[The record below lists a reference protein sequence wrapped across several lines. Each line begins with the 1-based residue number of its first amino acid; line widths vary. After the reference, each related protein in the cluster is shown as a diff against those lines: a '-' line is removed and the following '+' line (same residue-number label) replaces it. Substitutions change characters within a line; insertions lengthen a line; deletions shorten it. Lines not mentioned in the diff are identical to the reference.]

1 MTTPTLDLAVVGNSN
16 IAALLDTKG
25 TIVWSCWP
33 RIDGDPIFCALVDG
47 NEPDAGIFSIGF
59 DEDATSAQAYVRNTA
74 IVRTIVTSASGASFA
89 ITDFAPRFRQHGRT
103 YRPSMLIRRIEP
115 LAGLCRIR
123 VRVRPRM
130 DYGRCRATAI
140 PGSNH
145 IRYVTEAGAI
155 RLSTDAPVSY
165 IAEESAF
172 VLSRPLTF
180 ILHPDESFTDSISR
194 IGREFEDQTRDYWG
208 DWVRNLN
215 LPFEWQEAVIRA
227 AITLQLCS
235 FHETGAIVA
244 ALTTSIPEDPGS
256 GRNWDYRYCWIRD
269 AYFTV
274 HALNRVGA
282 TRTMERFI
290 DYITNVIAQER
301 GAQERGPALKPVYA
315 IIPEKPLVEH
325 EAPALRGYRGHG
337 PVRIGNAAVDQI
349 QHDVYGSVILAA
361 SQMFVDERLPKKGD
375 EALFD
380 LLEPLGQHA
389 LSRALTPDAGIWE
402 YRGRARIHTHS
413 AAMCWVACDR
423 LARIAKSLGLQE
435 RADWWR
441 TSADGLRDT
450 ILKRA
455 WNKAEMCFT
464 GSLDADEIDASV
476 LLLAEFGI
484 VPAND
489 PRFVATVE
497 TIGRRLMR
505 NGHLLRYEAPDDF
518 GKPSVAF
525 TICTFW
531 YVDALAAIGR
541 RDEARQIFEELLSRR
556 NHVGLLSEDIAPGTG
571 ELWGN
576 FPQTY
581 SMVGI
586 IVAAMRLSKGWEN
599 AR

>member
-1 MTTPTLDLAVVGNSN
+1 MTLPPSLDLAVVGNSN
-16 IAALLDTKG
+16 IAALLDRKG
-25 TIVWSCWP
+25 TIVWACWP
-33 RIDGDPIFCALVDG
+33 RLDGDPIFCALVDG
-47 NEPDAGIFSIGF
+47 SIPASGFFSIGF
-59 DEDATSAQAYVRNTA
+59 DEEATTTQSYVRNTA
-74 IVRTIVTSASGASFA
+74 IVRTVVTAASGASFA

-103 YRPSMLIRRIEP
+103 YRPSMLIRRVEP

-123 VRVRPRM
+123 VRARPRM
-130 DYGRCRATAI
+130 DFGRHGATAI

-145 IRYVTEAGAI
+145 IRYVTDAGAI

-165 IAEESAF
+165 IADESAF
-172 VLSRPLTF
+172 VLTQPLTF
-180 ILHPDESFTDSISR
+180 VLHPDESFSGCIPR
-194 IGREFEDQTRDYWG
+194 IAREFEDQTRDYWM

-244 ALTTSIPEDPGS
+244 ALTTSIPEHPGS

-290 DYITNVIAQER
+290 EYITNIIVQE
-301 GAQERGPALKPVYA
+301 QGPALKPVYA
-315 IIPEKPLVEH
+315 ILPERTLAER
-325 EAPALRGYRGHG
+325 EAPALCGYRGQG
-337 PVRIGNAAVDQI
+337 PVRIGNAAVEQT

-361 SQMFVDERLPKKGD
+361 SQMFFDERLPKKGD
-375 EALFD
+375 KALFD
-380 LLEPLGQHA
+380 LLEPLGTHA
-389 LSRALTPDAGIWE
+389 LSQALTPDAGIWE
-402 YRGRARIHTHS
+402 YRGRRRIHTHS

-423 LARIAKSLGLQE
+423 LARIAARLGLSD
-435 RADWWR
+435 RADRWR

-450 ILKRA
+450 ILERA
-455 WNKAEMCFT
+455 WNTAEQCFA
-464 GSLDADEIDASV
+464 GSLDTDEIDASV
-476 LLLAEFGI
+476 LLLHELGI
-484 VPAND
+484 VSASD
-489 PRFVATVE
+489 ERFVASID

-505 NGHLLRYEAPDDF
+505 NGHLLRYAAPDDF
-518 GKPSVAF
+518 GVPAVAF

-541 RDEARQIFEELLSRR
+541 LNEARRIFEELLSRR
-556 NHVGLLSEDIAPGTG
+556 NHVGLLSEDIAPATG

-586 IVAAMRLSKGWEN
+586 IVAAMRLSKGWES